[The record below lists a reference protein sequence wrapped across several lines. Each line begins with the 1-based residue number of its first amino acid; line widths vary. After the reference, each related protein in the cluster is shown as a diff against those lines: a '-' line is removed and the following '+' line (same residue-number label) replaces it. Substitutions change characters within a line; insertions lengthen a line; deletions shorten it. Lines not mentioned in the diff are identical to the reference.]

1 MWIGG
6 LVITALLVWPEMRR
20 ALADQPALYGL
31 LNRLRKRFTPLSNLS
46 LSVLLVTGLFQ
57 MSLDENYNG
66 MLNFDNEWSQ
76 VMLMKHI
83 VIIVMAL
90 VGLFLQYV
98 IIPALERTSM
108 LLEREKGDVAEWQA
122 LRSREVALTW
132 VSVALGMS
140 VLGLS
145 AWAGS
150 I

>member
-31 LNRLRKRFTPLSNLS
+31 LNRLRKRFTPISNLS

-76 VMLMKHI
+76 VMLIKHI
-83 VIIVMAL
+83 VIVLMAL

-132 VSVALGMS
+132 VSVALGLC